1 MEVSVTCPNKMSNG
15 FLYGAP
21 TGTPLFRFEIDNSLG
36 TTVGGGEAWRGTQV
50 LSNNNYTVTWTREVS
65 APTVEGTY
73 SVLVYS
79 AGAAADYIYCNMQ
92 MNGRTNGPKTSLT
105 VASISATTTTTT
117 IAKNVVLPTAGSRP
131 TEVQTW
137 TVSANGNNRVSSGEE
152 VPVVVQL
159 KCVNIM
165 NSDAAPWYPD
175 MYFRLQKL
183 TYDESWTMGRPQA
196 GTDTFTVM
204 TTESE
209 SNVMLY
215 SRTITAPT
223 TPGVYTMTAYVRGD
237 SRGVATCNFRDG
249 YQTNSFKVSFSVL
262 APTTTPAPTT
272 TSTTIPPLPE
282 SPTSL
287 NRETPSQPVVLV
299 GGVATTPEV
308 VQSPSSLTVTA
319 GGVEISLG
327 SVTNS
332 NNKVALT
339 ADGVV
344 PVSSNDNLALEL
356 GGFVPA
362 TKVDVWLYSKS
373 GNDPRYLRSFT
384 VSNLGTASLNIELPD
399 DVESGAGDIVISGS
413 NKFGK
418 RVTVAVPVQITAMAK
433 TSGFTSSLLAGSLF
447 AIGGFFIF
455 LVLRRRDEETALN

>member
-1 MEVSVTCPNKMSNG
+1 MTNG
-15 FLYGAP
+15 FMYGTP
-21 TGTPLFRFEIDNSLG
+21 TGTPLFKFDIENSSG
-36 TTVGGGEAWRGTQV
+36 TSIGGGEVWKGTQV
-50 LSNNNYTVTWTREVS
+50 LSNNNYTVTWTREIS
-65 APTVEGTY
+65 APNAEGTY

-79 AGAAADYIYCNMQ
+79 AGAAADYIYCKMQ
-92 MNGRTNGPKTSLT
+92 MNGRTNGPKTSLV
-105 VASISATTTTTT
+105 VAAAVVPTTTTT
-117 IAKNVVLPTAGSRP
+117 IAPNVVLPIAGSRP
-131 TEVQTW
+131 SEVQAW
-137 TVSANGNNRVSSGEE
+137 TVSANGNNRLNPGDE

-159 KCVNIM
+159 KCAKVM
-165 NSDAAPWYPD
+165 NSGGAPWYPD
-175 MYFRLQKL
+175 MYFRLQKSP
-183 TYDESWTMGRPQA
+183 YDESWTMGVPQA
-196 GTDTFTVM
+196 GTDTFTAQ
-204 TTESE
+204 TTGSE

-237 SRGVATCNFRDG
+237 SRGVDTCNFRDG

-262 APTTTPAPTT
+262 APTTTT
-272 TSTTIPPLPE
+272 TTIPPLPE
-282 SPTSL
+282 SPGSL
-287 NRETPSQPVVLV
+287 NRDTPSQPVVLV

-332 NNKVALT
+332 NNKIALT
-339 ADGVV
+339 VDGVV
-344 PVSSNDNLALEL
+344 PVSSNDNLSLEI

-362 TKVDVWLYSKS
+362 TKVHVWLYSKS
-373 GNDPRYLRSFT
+373 GGDPRYLRSFT
-384 VSNLGTASLNIELPD
+384 VSNVGTTSVKFKLPD

-418 RVTVAVPVQITAMAK
+418 RVSVAVPVQITAMVK
-433 TSGFTSSLLAGSLF
+433 SSGFTSSLLGGSLF

-455 LVLRRRDEETALN
+455 LVLRRREEETALN